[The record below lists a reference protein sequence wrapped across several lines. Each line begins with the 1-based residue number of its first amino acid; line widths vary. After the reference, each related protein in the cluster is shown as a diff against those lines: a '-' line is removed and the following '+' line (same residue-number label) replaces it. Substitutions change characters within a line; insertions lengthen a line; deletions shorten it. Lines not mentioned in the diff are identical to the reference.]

1 MEWVYDNDYDSFSLE
16 IGDYIV
22 SRSILLADITEA
34 IFMVKAKREDTDAN
48 AKATLTL
55 NSGLEKVVGATEA
68 DATLKATFSSTDFG
82 IDVLTVGPNYYIGV
96 GIKTSGMSKFLEIT
110 PVDNTLR
117 VLADFIHD

>member
-22 SRSILLADITEA
+22 SRNILLDDITEA
-34 IFMVKAKREDTDAN
+34 VFMVKLSREDADSD

-55 NSGLEKVVGATEA
+55 GNGLEKEAGATEA

-82 IDVLTVGPNYYIGV
+82 VDALSVGPKYYIGL
-96 GIKTSGMSKFLEIT
+96 GIKISGMTKFLEIT
-110 PVDNTLR
+110 PVDNILK
-117 VLADFIHD
+117 VIPDFIHD